1 MALHSRFT
9 VSLLLL
15 TVCWVVLHP
24 APLVTAQDAAPFSC
38 GGSATPEAI
47 PPAAA
52 PSPAASPSSSSGSI
66 LNLKTDVPLP
76 GDPNRFD
83 YQSFDPQS
91 GRLYIAH
98 MDSGQ
103 LIVVDTASE
112 SVIGTVDNLPAV
124 TGVLAVPD
132 LGSIYAA
139 VTGNH
144 EVVAID
150 ANSLQVTAH
159 LGPIDFPDG
168 LDYSPDNQS
177 IYVSDESGGGEL
189 VIDAST
195 NTIVTTI
202 DIGGEAGN
210 THYDAGSGCVLVA
223 VQDKGLLVA
232 IDPRT
237 NQVADRLE
245 LGGDCK
251 GPHGF
256 ALDSERR
263 LAFVSCEDNAT
274 LLTVDLSSMA
284 VTQSTQVGDHPD
296 VLAFDPGWRRLYVAS
311 ESGTVDVF
319 DERGNELESVGRVE
333 IPHAHSVAVDPSTHL
348 VYFPLENID
357 GQPVLRV
364 MTSQPPTEAG
374 A

>member
-1 MALHSRFT
+1 LQAK
-9 VSLLLL
+9 
-15 TVCWVVLHP
+15 
-24 APLVTAQDAAPFSC
+24 AD
-38 GGSATPEAI
+38 I
-47 PPAAA
+47 
-52 PSPAASPSSSSGSI
+52 
-66 LNLKTDVPLP
+66 PLP

-103 LIVVDTASE
+103 LIVFDTASE
-112 SVIGTVDNLPAV
+112 SVIGTVDDLPAV
-124 TGVLAVPD
+124 TGVIAVPD
-132 LGSIYAA
+132 LGSIYAS

-150 ANSLQVTAH
+150 AQSLQVTAH
-159 LGPIDFPDG
+159 FGPIGFPDG
-168 LDYSPDNQS
+168 LDYVPDTQQ

-189 VIDAST
+189 VIDAGT
-195 NTIVTTI
+195 NAIVTTI
-202 DIGGEAGN
+202 DVGGEAGN

-237 NQVADRLE
+237 NQVVDRLE
-245 LGGDCK
+245 VGGDCK

-256 ALDSERR
+256 TLDSARR

-274 LLTVDLSSMA
+274 LLTIDLSAMT
-284 VTQSTQVGDHPD
+284 VTQKSQVGDHPD

-311 ESGTVDVF
+311 ESGTVDVL
-319 DERGNELESVGRVE
+319 DERDNALESVGRAE

-348 VYFPLENID
+348 VYFPLENVD
-357 GQPVLRV
+357 GHPVLRI
-364 MTSQPPTEAG
+364 MSSQAPSDAG
-374 A
+374 R